1 MYIWGKRIK
10 VISLKKYFFLLVLCG
25 TSLLFAQEK
34 KYQSLLWEISGN
46 GLQKKSYVY
55 GSMHVS
61 DKISYHLSDAFFTHL
76 QKADIVANESEPRT
90 WTSLFDMFSFYYQ
103 YANNGSFYTNFYIN
117 PLEKEDLYAL
127 FRSSNYNL
135 VSLLTRTN
143 ENNKEYQEETYL
155 DMFIYRT
162 GRKFNKKTVGLE
174 DVKTSTINIMKA
186 QANMD
191 QKEVDKNR
199 QAILKILKNKSY
211 NDALTD
217 FYREKDLDMID
228 SLTILSSPQSYL
240 KAMLFDRNI
249 EMVKNMDSIMKTG
262 SLFSAIGAAH
272 LPGDKG
278 VIELLRKKGYTVKP
292 IFDAYTEKGKSAKKQ
307 IEEYFIKPELTTK
320 TTADGVISLP
330 LFEIVL
336 ENGEDLESPDL
347 ANGGF
352 INVKRNLLKDF
363 LNKNNKPFN
372 PKTLDS
378 LFYENIPGEI
388 LEKKAYQEKNYWVY
402 DIKNKTKTG
411 NAQRYRYYITPL
423 EIITVIMGGEGDYV
437 RKFEDEIFPKIVLKD
452 SKENW
457 ETILPRKGNFEIQFP
472 SYYAYKGNKA
482 NEKDNADMSIFGLD
496 NSQKAHYFLI
506 EKTLQE
512 VDNLENSEFE
522 LKRIHKEFYNQHDID
537 STNTSF
543 DKKRFIFASE
553 SKFED
558 KEIALQS
565 ILKGNK
571 YYLLGTINA
580 SKDNSKKFFDSFKL
594 KPSISTEKYRT
605 FVDSVTNLSIEIPEK
620 QNEHLDFV
628 VDKDYSVGLKKKN
641 HFVSKSKNY
650 QFLGSNGSFIE
661 LAYYKYHKYE
671 SEKSIDSIWK
681 NYRARITKKEKST
694 DVVDEEL
701 PEEVIEV
708 VDIPTNEIENEF
720 DEYHLTDWQTIL
732 FGTKKDNELAI
743 ISEKISVDKATNS
756 HIFEALVSKPNSNQ
770 ATKHKLVFNNGKVYE
785 LKTLVDKNYK
795 NEDAFVE
802 KTFNSLQ
809 VTSENGE
816 NVFENKV
823 DIFLNDVR
831 SKHDS
836 IRYSALKSIHYLKL
850 EEKDL
855 PKIKTFLNTFKFN
868 EDETEILGELY
879 EKIGRIK
886 SENTIDYLEKI
897 YKKENVN
904 TVIQFAVLRALS
916 SQKTKEGYL
925 KIKELLEYDLP
936 ISDNEYEIS
945 GLFEYFE
952 EDLENSQVL
961 FPEIF
966 QYYSIKEY
974 HEPIVSFTYKLVQA
988 NLGNSKKLKSYK
1000 KMILT
1005 NAKLEFKRLS
1015 SWKNKQNIKDKDE
1028 EDYYDEE
1035 DYAPIS
1041 DFLSYA
1047 NILYPFKN
1055 EKEVQQLF
1063 EKGSNLNIDE
1073 LDIALAELELEKSKS
1088 IEAKTINKVISN
1100 PKSKFIGYLMLNHA
1114 KQNEQFEKIDAKE
1127 IAVSAIVYS
1136 EEIDAKKDSLVF
1148 YDTKEIKFNNK
1159 KIVYYFFKRI
1169 NIEEDSYQTNKEQL
1183 TGIAFITE
1191 GSKINI
1197 KGYYKLTSKTYL
1209 EEKEISS
1216 LQNTMIDESLNDN
1229 HIRVSYGKLK
1239 DQMKNYM
1246 NEYADEY

>member
-1 MYIWGKRIK
+1 M
-10 VISLKKYFFLLVLCG
+10 KKYCFLSVLFF

-90 WTSLFDMFSFYYQ
+90 WTSLFDMFSFYNQ
-103 YANNGSFYTNFYIN
+103 YTNNGSFYTNFYIN
-117 PLEKEDLYAL
+117 PIEKDDLYSL
-127 FRSSNYNL
+127 FRNSNYNL

-143 ENNKEYQEETYL
+143 ETNKEYQEETYL

-162 GRKFNKKTVGLE
+162 GRKYNKKTVGLE
-174 DVKTSTINIMKA
+174 DVKSSTINIMRA

-211 NDALTD
+211 NEALTD

-228 SLTILSSPQSYL
+228 SLSILSSPQSYL
-240 KAMLFDRNI
+240 KAMLFDRNV

-292 IFDAYTEKGKSAKKQ
+292 IFDAYTDKGKSAKKQ

-320 TTADGVISLP
+320 TTADGVISIP

-437 RKFEDEIFPKIVLKD
+437 RKFEDEIFSKITLKE
-452 SKENW
+452 STENW
-457 ETILPRKGNFEIQFP
+457 ETIKPRKGNFEIQFP
-472 SYYAYKGNKA
+472 SYFAYKGNKA
-482 NEKDNADMSIFGLD
+482 NEKDNTDMAIFGVA
-496 NSQKAHYFLI
+496 NNQKTHYFLI

-512 VDNLENSEFE
+512 IDDLENSEYE

-537 STNTSF
+537 STHTKF
-543 DKKRFIFASE
+543 DKQHFVFTSQ

-558 KEIALQS
+558 KEIALKS
-565 ILKGNK
+565 VLKGNK
-571 YYLLGTINA
+571 YYLLGAINA
-580 SKDNSKKFFDSFKL
+580 TKDDTKKFFQSFQIQ
-594 KPSISTEKYRT
+594 PSISNEKYKT
-605 FVDSVTNLSIEIPEK
+605 FSDSITNFSIEIPEK
-620 QNEHLDFV
+620 QNEHLDFA
-628 VDKDYSVGLKKKN
+628 VDKDYTIGQKKKN

-650 QFLGSNGSFIE
+650 QFLGSNGSFVE
-661 LAYYKYHKYE
+661 LSYYKYHKYE
-671 SEKSIDSIWK
+671 SEKSMDSIWK
-681 NYRARITKKEKST
+681 NYKARITKKGKQT
-694 DVVDEEL
+694 DAVDEEIV
-701 PEEVIEV
+701 EISDEVSE
-708 VDIPTNEIENEF
+708 EIETEF
-720 DEYHLTDWQTIL
+720 DNYHISNWNELL
-732 FGTKKDNELAI
+732 FGIKKDSELTI
-743 ISEKISVDKATNS
+743 ISEKTTVDNGTNS
-756 HIFEALVSKPNSNQ
+756 HVYEAMVSKANSNQ
-770 ATKHKLVFNNGKVYE
+770 ATKHKLVFNNGRIYE

-795 NEDAFVE
+795 NDDAFVE
-802 KTFNSLQ
+802 KTFNSFQ
-809 VTSENGE
+809 VTSEAGE

-823 DIFLNDVR
+823 DLFLNDVR

-855 PKIKTFLNTFKFN
+855 PKIKTFINTFKFN
-868 EDETEILGELY
+868 DDETEILGDLY

-886 SENTIDYLEKI
+886 SDNTIDYLEKV

-916 SQKTKEGYL
+916 SQKTKNGYL

-952 EDLENSQVL
+952 DDLENSQVL

-1028 EDYYDEE
+1028 ENYYEE
-1035 DYAPIS
+1035 DDYAPIS
-1041 DFLSYA
+1041 DFMSYA
-1047 NILYPFKN
+1047 HILYPFKN
-1055 EKEVQQLF
+1055 EKEIQQLF
-1063 EKGSNLNIDE
+1063 EKSSNLNIDE

-1088 IEAKTINKVISN
+1088 IEEKTINKVITN
-1100 PKSKFIGYLMLNHA
+1100 PKSQFIGYLMLNHA
-1114 KQNEQFEKIDAKE
+1114 KQKEHFEKIDAKE
-1127 IAVSAIVYS
+1127 IAASAIVYA
-1136 EEIDAKKDSLVF
+1136 EEIDSKKDSLAF
-1148 YDTKEIKFNNK
+1148 YETKEIKFNSK
-1159 KIVYYFFKRI
+1159 KIIYYFFKRI
-1169 NIEEDSYQTNKEQL
+1169 NIEEDSYQTNKSQL

-1191 GSKINI
+1191 GSTPNI

-1209 EEKEISS
+1209 EEKDINS
-1216 LQNTMIDESLNDN
+1216 LQNAMIDESLNDN
-1229 HIRVSYGKLK
+1229 HPRVSYGKLK
-1239 DQMKNYM
+1239 DQINSYG
-1246 NEYADEY
+1246 NDYDDEY